1 LTEAV
6 EVQSDHVAVVGGG
19 SPVDPL
25 RRQLLDRFARVIS
38 ERGLTQTDA
47 AMIAGVDQPTLSKA
61 LSGRLQTLTLDRII
75 GWLSAFGETVELA
88 APEVRPEADTGAILD
103 CLQDP
108 LYVVDADGRI
118 RHINAAACAH
128 FGVSIGD
135 VLDRPLREA
144 LAATGSARFQAELA
158 RARAGESRRYELESV
173 VHPGRMLDIRVT
185 PIAGGCVA
193 VLFSDVTARR
203 DAEDELAAS
212 RERFQL
218 AQDAARIGTY
228 EYWIAES
235 RMHWSDEVFRIYGLE
250 PSATPPSVAAW
261 REMLHPEDRTR
272 ADFRDLLGK
281 PRPGVTYHTD
291 FRAILPS
298 GAVRWVESRT
308 KVIGDAARGDLRYV
322 GVNIDIT
329 ERKLAEE
336 ALRESETR
344 FRLIADSAPVP
355 MWVTRLDRRREFVN
369 RAYVDFLGIDY
380 EDAIDFDWRHVIHP
394 DDIARIFAEQVAKEA
409 ALQPFTL
416 EARYR
421 NAAGEWRW
429 LRSESQPRWGVDG
442 SHIGFIG
449 VAYDV
454 TIAKEA
460 ELRLQALVEDRTAE
474 LEALYRRTP
483 TLLHSQSPD
492 GRVISV
498 SDKWLEFMGY
508 SSRAEVIGRPIKDF
522 MAAESHEAHDRDH
535 WPGLLANGGFDDV
548 EYKALKKNG
557 EVADMLVSS
566 RIWYDAQGRF
576 ARTMA
581 AMVDVTGRRRTEEAL
596 RQSQKVEAMGQLTG
610 GVAHDFNNLLSPI
623 IGGLDFLQR
632 RQVGGER
639 EQRMIAGAL
648 QAAERA
654 KTLVQRL
661 LAFARRQPLQPTS
674 VDLHQLVRGMEALVT
689 STMGPRIRVQVDVP
703 ADLPAAFAD
712 ANQVEMALLN
722 LSVNARDAM
731 PAGGYLRIAARGQEC
746 PGDPARGL
754 APGSYVALTVTD
766 DGIGMDEATLAR
778 AIEPFFSTKGIGRG
792 TGLGLSMVHGLA
804 AQLGGALTLSSAPGE
819 GTTVELLLPAA
830 ANAVS
835 SRSDDGEEAQAA
847 RAGRA
852 LLIDDEEL
860 VRGST
865 AAMLEELGFDV
876 IQFECARNALA
887 ELEAGLAVDLVVT
900 DHLMPDLTG
909 AELARQLRERRPGLP
924 VLIISGYAE
933 TDGIAADLPRLAK
946 PFRQTD
952 LARSLSKLPEAI

>member
-1 LTEAV
+1 MTETV
-6 EVQSDHVAVVGGG
+6 EVQGGEPAPVVTNGN
-19 SPVDPL
+19 PVDRL

-61 LSGRLQTLTLDRII
+61 LSGRLQTLTLDRVI
-75 GWLSAFGETVELA
+75 GWLNAFDESVDFA
-88 APEVRPEADTGAILD
+88 DPAPARSPVRDQAVLD
-103 CLQDP
+103 SVGDSLFA
-108 LYVVDADGRI
+108 VDADGI
-118 RHINAAACAH
+118 ITHMNAAAARH
-128 FGVSIGD
+128 LGLDPLTAIGRD
-135 VLDRPLREA
+135 LLEA
-144 LAATGSARFQAELA
+144 VPATSQPQFQAA
-158 RARAGESRRYELESV
+158 CAAARAGAPQHYERESGV
-173 VHPGRMLDIRVT
+173 AAGRMLDIQ
-185 PIAGGCVA
+185 
-193 VLFSDVTARR
+193 VL
-203 DAEDELAAS
+203 
-212 RERFQL
+212 
-218 AQDAARIGTY
+218 
-228 EYWIAES
+228 
-235 RMHWSDEVFRIYGLE
+235 
-250 PSATPPSVAAW
+250 P
-261 REMLHPEDRTR
+261 
-272 ADFRDLLGK
+272 
-281 PRPGVTYHTD
+281 
-291 FRAILPS
+291 
-298 GAVRWVESRT
+298 
-308 KVIGDAARGDLRYV
+308 IGDGAIAIV
-322 GVNIDIT
+322 FTDIT
-329 ERKLAEE
+329 ERKLGEK

-355 MWVTRLDRRREFVN
+355 MWVTRLDRKREFVN

-380 EDAIDFDWRHVIHP
+380 AEAVDFDWRDIIHP
-394 DDIARIFAEQVAKEA
+394 EDLPRIVAEQIEKEA
-409 ALQPFTL
+409 ALEPFTL

-421 NAAGEWRW
+421 NAAGDWRW

-442 SHIGFIG
+442 AHIGFIG

-460 ELRLQALVEDRTAE
+460 ELRLQGLVEARTAE

-498 SDKWLEFMGY
+498 SDKWLEFMGF
-508 SSRAEVIGRPIKDF
+508 SSRDEVIGRPIKDF
-522 MAAESHEAHDRDH
+522 MAAECWDAHEREH
-535 WPGLLANGGFDDV
+535 WPRLLSTGSFDDV
-548 EYKALKKNG
+548 EYKAVKKSG
-557 EVADMLVSS
+557 EIAEVLVSS
-566 RIWYDAQGRF
+566 RMWFDAEGRF

-632 RQVGGER
+632 REIGGER

-674 VDLHQLVRGMEALVT
+674 VDLRQLIGGMEALIA

-703 ADLPAAFAD
+703 ADLPFAFAD

-731 PAGGYLRIAARGQEC
+731 PDGGRLRIAVQPRRCAGDPLRGLE
-746 PGDPARGL
+746 PGD
-754 APGSYVALTVTD
+754 YIALTVTD
-766 DGIGMDEATLAR
+766 DGVGMDEATLAR

-804 AQLGGALTLSSAPGE
+804 AQLGGALTLKSSPGA

-830 ANAVS
+830 TNAVAA
-835 SRSDDGEEAQAA
+835 REAAGDEKHEAQ
-847 RAGRA
+847 AGRA

-865 AAMLEELGFDV
+865 AAMLEELGFEVVQCDS
-876 IQFECARNALA
+876 AATALA
-887 ELEAGLAVDLVVT
+887 QIEAGLTVDLVVT

-909 AELARQLRERRPGLP
+909 AELARRLRSARPTLP

-952 LARSLSKLPEAI
+952 LARSIAKLPETI

>member
-1 LTEAV
+1 MADTV
-6 EVQSDHVAVVGGG
+6 EVQGGEPAPVVLGGN
-19 SPVDPL
+19 PVESL

-61 LSGRLQTLTLDRII
+61 LSVRLQTLTLDRVI
-75 GWLSAFGETVELA
+75 GWLNAFGETVDFA
-88 APEVRPEADTGAILD
+88 DPKPSRSPVRDQAVLD
-103 CLQDP
+103 SVGDSL
-108 LYVVDADGRI
+108 VAVDANGI
-118 RHINAAACAH
+118 ITHMNAAAARH
-128 FGVSIGD
+128 LGLDPRTAIGRD
-135 VLDRPLREA
+135 LLEA
-144 LAATGSARFQAELA
+144 VPATSQPQFQAA
-158 RARAGESRRYELESV
+158 CAAARAGAPQHYERESGV
-173 VHPGRMLDIRVT
+173 AAGRMLDIQ
-185 PIAGGCVA
+185 
-193 VLFSDVTARR
+193 VL
-203 DAEDELAAS
+203 
-212 RERFQL
+212 
-218 AQDAARIGTY
+218 
-228 EYWIAES
+228 
-235 RMHWSDEVFRIYGLE
+235 
-250 PSATPPSVAAW
+250 P
-261 REMLHPEDRTR
+261 
-272 ADFRDLLGK
+272 
-281 PRPGVTYHTD
+281 
-291 FRAILPS
+291 
-298 GAVRWVESRT
+298 
-308 KVIGDAARGDLRYV
+308 IGDGAIAIV
-322 GVNIDIT
+322 FTDIT
-329 ERKLAEE
+329 ERKLAEK

-355 MWVTRLDRRREFVN
+355 MWVTRLDRKREFVN
-369 RAYVDFLGIDY
+369 HAYVDFLGIDY
-380 EDAIDFDWRHVIHP
+380 AEAVDFDWRNIIHP
-394 DDIARIFAEQVAKEA
+394 EDLPRIVAEQIEKEA
-409 ALQPFTL
+409 ALEPFTL

-421 NAAGEWRW
+421 SAAGDWRW

-442 SHIGFIG
+442 AHIGFIG

-460 ELRLQALVEDRTAE
+460 ELRLQGLVEARTAE

-498 SDKWLEFMGY
+498 SDKWLEFMGFT
-508 SSRAEVIGRPIKDF
+508 SRDEVIGRPIKDF
-522 MAAESHEAHDRDH
+522 MAAECWDAHEREH
-535 WPGLLANGGFDDV
+535 WPRLLSTGSFDDV
-548 EYKALKKNG
+548 EYKAVKKSG
-557 EVADMLVSS
+557 EIAEVLVSS
-566 RIWYDAQGRF
+566 RMWFDAEGRF

-632 RQVGGER
+632 REIGGER

-674 VDLHQLVRGMEALVT
+674 VDLRQLIGGMEALIA

-703 ADLPAAFAD
+703 ADLPLAFAD

-731 PAGGYLRIAARGQEC
+731 PDGGRLRIAAQPRRCAGDPLRGLE
-746 PGDPARGL
+746 PGD
-754 APGSYVALTVTD
+754 YIALTVTD
-766 DGIGMDEATLAR
+766 DGVGMDEATLAR

-804 AQLGGALTLSSAPGE
+804 AQLGGALTLKSSLGA

-830 ANAVS
+830 TNAVAA
-835 SRSDDGEEAQAA
+835 REAAGDEKHEAQ
-847 RAGRA
+847 AGRA

-865 AAMLEELGFDV
+865 AAMLEELGFEVVQCDS
-876 IQFECARNALA
+876 AATALA
-887 ELEAGLAVDLVVT
+887 QIEAGLTVDLVVT

-909 AELARQLRERRPGLP
+909 AELARRLRSARPTLP

-952 LARSLSKLPEAI
+952 LARSIAKLPETI

>member
-1 LTEAV
+1 MTDAV
-6 EVQSDHVAVVGGG
+6 EVQGGEPAPVVTNGN
-19 SPVDPL
+19 PVDRL

-61 LSGRLQTLTLDRII
+61 LSGRLQTLTLDRVI
-75 GWLSAFGETVELA
+75 GWLNAFGETVDFA
-88 APEVRPEADTGAILD
+88 DPAPPRAPVRDQAVLD
-103 CLQDP
+103 SVRDSLFA
-108 LYVVDADGRI
+108 VDANGVI
-118 RHINAAACAH
+118 THLNAAAARH
-128 FGVSIGD
+128 FGLDPVTAIGRN
-135 VLDRPLREA
+135 LLEA
-144 LAATGSARFQAELA
+144 VPATAQPEFQAA
-158 RARAGESRRYELESV
+158 CAAARAGTPQHYERESGV
-173 VHPGRMLDIRVT
+173 AAGRMLDIQ
-185 PIAGGCVA
+185 
-193 VLFSDVTARR
+193 VL
-203 DAEDELAAS
+203 
-212 RERFQL
+212 
-218 AQDAARIGTY
+218 
-228 EYWIAES
+228 
-235 RMHWSDEVFRIYGLE
+235 
-250 PSATPPSVAAW
+250 P
-261 REMLHPEDRTR
+261 
-272 ADFRDLLGK
+272 
-281 PRPGVTYHTD
+281 
-291 FRAILPS
+291 
-298 GAVRWVESRT
+298 
-308 KVIGDAARGDLRYV
+308 IGDGAIAIV
-322 GVNIDIT
+322 FTDIT
-329 ERKLAEE
+329 ERKLADE

-355 MWVTRLDRRREFVN
+355 MWVTRLDRKREFVN

-380 EDAIDFDWRHVIHP
+380 AAAVDFDWRDIIHP
-394 DDIARIFAEQVAKEA
+394 DDLPRIYAEQVEKEA

-421 NAAGEWRW
+421 NAAGDWRW
-429 LRSESQPRWGVDG
+429 IRSESQPRWGVDG
-442 SHIGFIG
+442 AHIGFIG

-460 ELRLQALVEDRTAE
+460 ELRLQGLVEARTAE

-492 GRVISV
+492 GRIISV
-498 SDKWLEFMGY
+498 SDKWLEFMGF
-508 SSRAEVIGRPIKDF
+508 SSRDEVIGRPIKDF
-522 MAAESHEAHDRDH
+522 MAAECWDAHEREH
-535 WPGLLANGGFDDV
+535 WPRLLSTGSFDDV
-548 EYKALKKNG
+548 EYKAVKKSG
-557 EVADMLVSS
+557 EIAEVLVSS
-566 RIWYDAQGRF
+566 RMWFDAEGRF

-632 RQVGGER
+632 REVGGER

-674 VDLHQLVRGMEALVT
+674 VDLRQLIGGMEALIA

-703 ADLPAAFAD
+703 ADLPLAFAD

-731 PAGGYLRIAARGQEC
+731 PDGGRLRIAAQPRRSAGDPLRGLQ
-746 PGDPARGL
+746 PGD
-754 APGSYVALTVTD
+754 YIALTVAD
-766 DGIGMDEATLAR
+766 DGVGMDEATLAR

-804 AQLGGALTLSSAPGE
+804 AQLGGALTLKSSPGA

-830 ANAVS
+830 TNAVAA
-835 SRSDDGEEAQAA
+835 REAAGDEKHEAQ
-847 RAGRA
+847 AGRA

-865 AAMLEELGFDV
+865 AAMLEELGFEVVQCDS
-876 IQFECARNALA
+876 AATALA
-887 ELEAGLAVDLVVT
+887 QIEAGLTVDLVVT

-909 AELARQLRERRPGLP
+909 AELARRLRNTRPALP

-952 LARSLSKLPEAI
+952 LARSIAKLPDTI

>member
-1 LTEAV
+1 MTDAV
-6 EVQSDHVAVVGGG
+6 EVQGGEPAPVVTNGN
-19 SPVDPL
+19 PVDRL

-61 LSGRLQTLTLDRII
+61 LSGRLQTLTLDRVI
-75 GWLSAFGETVELA
+75 GWLNAFGETVDFADPIA
-88 APEVRPEADTGAILD
+88 APLPSRDQAVLD
-103 CLQDP
+103 SVSDALFA
-108 LYVVDADGRI
+108 VDARGVI
-118 RHINAAACAH
+118 THMNAAAARH
-128 FGVSIGD
+128 LELDPATAIG
-135 VLDRPLREA
+135 RELLEA
-144 LAATGSARFQAELA
+144 VPATVQPEFQAA
-158 RARAGESRRYELESV
+158 CAAARAGSPQHYERESGV
-173 VHPGRMLDIRVT
+173 APGRLLDIQ
-185 PIAGGCVA
+185 
-193 VLFSDVTARR
+193 VL
-203 DAEDELAAS
+203 
-212 RERFQL
+212 
-218 AQDAARIGTY
+218 
-228 EYWIAES
+228 
-235 RMHWSDEVFRIYGLE
+235 
-250 PSATPPSVAAW
+250 P
-261 REMLHPEDRTR
+261 
-272 ADFRDLLGK
+272 
-281 PRPGVTYHTD
+281 
-291 FRAILPS
+291 
-298 GAVRWVESRT
+298 
-308 KVIGDAARGDLRYV
+308 IGDGAIAIV
-322 GVNIDIT
+322 FTDIT
-329 ERKLAEE
+329 EAKRAEE

-355 MWVTRLDRRREFVN
+355 MWVTRLDRKREFVN

-380 EDAIDFDWRHVIHP
+380 AAAVDFDWRDIIHP
-394 DDIARIFAEQVAKEA
+394 EDLPRIVAEQIEKEA

-429 LRSESQPRWGVDG
+429 IRSESQPRWGVDG
-442 SHIGFIG
+442 AHIGFIG

-460 ELRLQALVEDRTAE
+460 ELRLQALVEARTAE

-492 GRVISV
+492 GRIISV
-498 SDKWLEFMGY
+498 SDKWLDFMGF
-508 SSRAEVIGRPIKDF
+508 SSREEVIGRPIKDF
-522 MAAESHEAHDRDH
+522 MAPECWEAHEREH
-535 WPGLLANGGFDDV
+535 WPRLLSTGSFDDV
-548 EYKALKKNG
+548 EYKAIKKSG
-557 EVADMLVSS
+557 EIAEVLVSS
-566 RIWYDAQGRF
+566 RMWFDAEGRF
-576 ARTMA
+576 ARTMT

-610 GVAHDFNNLLSPI
+610 DVAHDFNNLLSPI

-632 RQVGGER
+632 RQIGGER

-661 LAFARRQPLQPTS
+661 LAFARRQSLQPTS
-674 VDLHQLVRGMEALVT
+674 VDLRQLIGGMEALIA
-689 STMGPRIRVQVDVP
+689 STMGPRIRVQADVP
-703 ADLPAAFAD
+703 ADLPPAFAD

-731 PAGGYLRIAARGQEC
+731 PGGGRLRIAAQPHRS
-746 PGDPARGL
+746 PGDPLRGL
-754 APGSYVALTVTD
+754 QPGDYIALTVAD

-804 AQLGGALTLSSAPGE
+804 AQLGGALTLESSPGA

-830 ANAVS
+830 TNAVAG
-835 SRSDDGEEAQAA
+835 RETTGDEKHEAQ
-847 RAGRA
+847 AGRA

-865 AAMLEELGFDV
+865 AAMLEELGFEVVQCDS
-876 IQFECARNALA
+876 AATALA
-887 ELEAGLAVDLVVT
+887 RIEAGLTVDLVVT

-909 AELARQLRERRPGLP
+909 AELARRLRSARPTLP

-952 LARSLSKLPEAI
+952 LARSIAKLPETI